1 MQGQVG
7 NHPYTTQSSWDSA
20 RTLTIAQGLQVSW
33 MLDSTTGKA
42 PSFLQ
47 GLIIYLLQPGIY
59 KASSS
64 KVLEDLQQVKND
76 STAVR
81 TYVSFI
87 PWYIGSE

>member
-1 MQGQVG
+1 
-7 NHPYTTQSSWDSA
+7 
-20 RTLTIAQGLQVSW
+20 
-33 MLDSTTGKA
+33 MLDSTIGKA

-47 GLIIYLLQPGIY
+47 GLIMYLLQPGIY

-76 STAVR
+76 SIAVC

-87 PWYIGSE
+87 P